1 MSGEKPGKTTVKF
14 NREEGET
21 IVGEVEGDHRPV
33 YVNKKS
39 LRPSLGDIWACHL
52 NVTMKSGQECYLAI
66 LEDKLG
72 FEEPANAPEEENA
85 IDEPEEA
92 SMEEAESPEEDEYK
106 IVEDPR
112 ERLKREFIRAR
123 MAARSRRIAT
133 MDDEDEDEEEEE
145 SDFFSYE
152 GNGVLRSSLLIFD
165 RYMVFR
171 SANNRVIQLAPC
183 REGGFRCVG
192 GSIRIGMLDR
202 ILGDRVGCQLGFEKE
217 DLVLTLYLD
226 PDEKA

>member
-1 MSGEKPGKTTVKF
+1 MSGEKPGKTIVKF
-14 NREEGET
+14 NREEGKT

-66 LEDKLG
+66 LEEKMG
-72 FEEPANAPEEENA
+72 FEEPKKAPEEECA
-85 IDEPEEA
+85 MDEPKEA
-92 SMEEAESPEEDEYK
+92 SVEKAESLEEDEFT
-106 IVEDPR
+106 IIEDQKEIAWR
-112 ERLKREFIRAR
+112 ELRAS
-123 MAARSRRIAT
+123 MSARSRRIAT
-133 MDDEDEDEEEEE
+133 MDEDDEEDEEEEE
-145 SDFFSYE
+145 SGFVCYE
-152 GNGVLRSSLLIFD
+152 GNGVLHSSFLIFN

-171 SANNRVIQLAPC
+171 SADNRVIQLAPC

-192 GSIRIGMLDR
+192 GRVRIGMLDR

-217 DLVLTLYLD
+217 DFVLTVHLE
-226 PDEKA
+226 PVEDE